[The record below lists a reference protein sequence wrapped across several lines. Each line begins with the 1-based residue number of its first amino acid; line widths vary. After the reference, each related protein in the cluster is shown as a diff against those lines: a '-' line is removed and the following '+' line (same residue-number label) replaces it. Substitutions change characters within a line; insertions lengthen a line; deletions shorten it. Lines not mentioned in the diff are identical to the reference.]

1 MAFDLT
7 DPIFNNEDAAR
18 AYFELIRMAGWE
30 ACLSPLR
37 RNRSGNP
44 R

>member
-18 AYFELIRMAGWE
+18 AYFEVHSLAGWQ
-30 ACLSPLR
+30 ARLSPLR
-37 RNRSGNP
+37 RD
-44 R
+44 